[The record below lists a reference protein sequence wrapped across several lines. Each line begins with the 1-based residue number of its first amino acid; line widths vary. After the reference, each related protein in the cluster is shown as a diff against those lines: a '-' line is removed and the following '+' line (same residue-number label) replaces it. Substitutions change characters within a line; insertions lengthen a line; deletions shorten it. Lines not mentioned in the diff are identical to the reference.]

1 MNMVNKKKVKKKVVK
16 KKDMGSIVKD
26 MLNNKIYADY
36 FKTYNDLDPNIYCE
50 LALTKLRIRRKKVFK
65 NLEDKKKYR
74 KITNLLNNQQID
86 QLNKIINANYSN
98 DRKWELYCST
108 LTYQQICT
116 VGW

>member
-1 MNMVNKKKVKKKVVK
+1 MNMINKKKVKKKVVK

-36 FKTYNDLDPNIYCE
+36 FKMYNDLDPNIYCE
-50 LALTKLRIRRKKVFK
+50 LALTKLRIRRETVLK
-65 NLEDKKKYR
+65 ESKKKYR

-86 QLNKIINANYSN
+86 QLNKIIDANCSN
-98 DRKWELYCST
+98 NRKWELYCST